1 MSLDKIRYR
10 TVDHVLPSLSVTNME
25 ADTSQSHAGRK
36 ISSYSTEFKL
46 EAIKFADKCK
56 SISKAAVK
64 FHVDRKRIREWRRIQ
79 SELQATN
86 NKRKRLE
93 GGGRKPFDVDLEDW
107 SF

>member
-25 ADTSQSHAGRK
+25 ADTSQSHAGTK

-46 EAIKFADKCK
+46 EAIKFADECK

-64 FHVDRKRIREWRRIQ
+64 FNVDRKRTD
-79 SELQATN
+79 S
-86 NKRKRLE
+86 
-93 GGGRKPFDVDLEDW
+93 
-107 SF
+107 